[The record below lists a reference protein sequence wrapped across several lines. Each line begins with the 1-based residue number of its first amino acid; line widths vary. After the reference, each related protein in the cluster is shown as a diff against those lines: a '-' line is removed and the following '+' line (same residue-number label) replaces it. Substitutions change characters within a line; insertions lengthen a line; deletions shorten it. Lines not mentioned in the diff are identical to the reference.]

1 MKASKFRV
9 IRSSDGNTLPQTD
22 LPPHSTTISPPT
34 VVYNLSVK
42 SRMSALG
49 DEKRDQAAPEQAGAS
64 PIAEIDRVTQEEAK
78 SDVALPQ
85 LETSSPLSESSKKRE
100 EYIQFASL
108 CFCLFLAGWND
119 GTTGPLLNRIKDVYH
134 VSFLPLIY

>member
-1 MKASKFRV
+1 
-9 IRSSDGNTLPQTD
+9 
-22 LPPHSTTISPPT
+22 
-34 VVYNLSVK
+34 
-42 SRMSALG
+42 MSALG

-119 GTTGPLLNRIKDVYH
+119 GTTGPLLPRIQSNYH
-134 VSFLPLIY
+134 VRIFFVA